1 MMDDWN
7 EFSCKYCGADLVSAT
22 GNKNSDVLIV
32 GEMPGETEIEQ
43 GIPMCGKMGIVLRSE
58 LAYLGLDLK
67 SFRRTNL
74 WLHTPNKNQDCF
86 KMGVEQVLKEA
97 KGKRVVLLLGSDTVK
112 YFTGKNVSD
121 VNGLQVQSTMLS
133 APTILAGVN
142 PAIVFHGT
150 VGEVRFLVGQFKEAV
165 EENTR

>member
-1 MMDDWN
+1 MTDWN
-7 EFSCKYCGADLVSAT
+7 EFTCPYCGADLVSAS
-22 GNKNSDVLIV
+22 GNKHSDVLIIA
-32 GEMPGETEIEQ
+32 EYPGETEIEQ
-43 GIPMCGKMGIVLRSE
+43 GICLVGKTGMVFRSE
-58 LAYLGLDLK
+58 LAYLGMDLK

-97 KGKRVVLLLGSDTVK
+97 KGKRVILLLGSDTVK

-133 APTILAGVN
+133 APTILAGIN

-150 VGEVRFLVGQFKEAV
+150 VGEVRFLVKKFKEVV
-165 EENTR
+165 EEKQSG